1 MARVA
6 VNECVLIAFIRDVEV
21 RELGNQ
27 FLEALELIL
36 ALWHAEVIP
45 ASEVKES
52 HLGLIDNLEALRV
65 EFLDFEIVGVE
76 HSDLLSL
83 VLERNTDADSVI
95 TLLNHCTRLKRP
107 VNAMLIVCK
116 AAD

>member
-6 VNECVLIAFIRDVEV
+6 MNEGVLIAFIRDVEV

-45 ASEVKES
+45 ASEMKES

-65 EFLDFEIVGVE
+65 EFLDFETVGVE
-76 HSDLLSL
+76 HSDQLSL
-83 VLERNTDADSVI
+83 VLERNTDADPVI
-95 TLLNHCTRLKRP
+95 TLLNHCTGLKRP
-107 VNAMLIVCK
+107 VNALLIVCK